1 MKRAAI
7 SWKIA
12 ALSAAFL
19 CFPDDRLR
27 ADWIRDFRGEMVYD
41 DNVSRSNRSED
52 ERDDLAF
59 VGRVRLGRFGELS
72 DNLRLTVTGD
82 LEAQTFLQYDDFN
95 RITLGATAALR
106 YRLGLGARAAFLR
119 IEASGGY
126 AAFDQSLQSGARFRA
141 GLTAGKRL
149 ADRFALSGSYFY
161 EEIGGEI
168 RVFDRSGHIL
178 GLAATFDLTERTQWS
193 AGYEFRTGE
202 VNSYAVPPRPD
213 IVALANDRR
222 EVNTFGETYVAYNLD
237 AITHSLSIGV
247 SQALTESI
255 SANLRYEWQQ
265 TSRAHLSYVNNLLH
279 LSIHAAF

>member
-7 SWKIA
+7 SWRIA
-12 ALSAAFL
+12 ALAAAFF

-41 DNVSRSNRSED
+41 DNVSRSNRAED

-59 VGRVRLGRFGELS
+59 VGRIRFGRFGELS
-72 DNLRLTVTGD
+72 DHLRLTVTGD
-82 LEAQTFLQYDDFN
+82 LEAQTFLQYGDFN
-95 RITLGATAALR
+95 RITLGGTAALR
-106 YRLGLGARAAFLR
+106 YRLGLGAQAAFIRL
-119 IEASGGY
+119 EASGGY
-126 AAFDQSLQSGARFRA
+126 AAFAQSLQSGARFRA

-149 ADRFALSGSYFY
+149 TERFALSGSYFY

-168 RVFDRSGHIL
+168 RVFDRCGHIL
-178 GLAATFDLTERTQWS
+178 GLAATFDLTERTQLS

-213 IVALANDRR
+213 IVALANARR

-237 AITHSLSIGV
+237 AITHSLNIGV

-265 TSRAHLSYVNNLLH
+265 TSRAHLSYVNNVLH